1 MNALTRIYEA
11 SEAARE
17 LEFLI
22 ESTRDTGGDI
32 TELESQIDALAT
44 KADSLPAAFDDLMGL
59 VRDIEARA
67 EARKAE
73 AKRLADRAKRDEA
86 TAAWFKS
93 QILRVMMGAGAKT
106 METPRFRLTVAQPGG
121 KPALEIVAEVPD
133 QFTEVVTE
141 VVPNKDAIRAA
152 LDRGETLPFAHYV
165 PKQPYLRVS

>member
-1 MNALTRIYEA
+1 MSALTRIYEA

-44 KADSLPAAFDDLMGL
+44 RADSLPAAFDDLMGL

-86 TAAWFKS
+86 TVAWFKS

-106 METPRFRLTVAQPGG
+106 LETPRFKLTVAQPGG
-121 KPALEIVAEVPD
+121 KPAMEVFDDVPAE
-133 QFTEVVTE
+133 FMREVVTYE
-141 VVPNKDAIRAA
+141 IDKDAIRAELEA
-152 LDRGETLPFAHYV
+152 GRTLPFARFV
-165 PKQPYLRVS
+165 EKFPYLKVS